1 MEVSLTGNTGYIT
14 ERFIK
19 AAFPDSHV
27 VVRGVCSIEK
37 SKKNILLFPPLSM
50 EDGKDVLDIYE
61 FDRIIFFSDS
71 LSCHGTQSGELEHLQ
86 LILQYCRGRKIQF
99 VYLAG
104 PAAESADKT
113 EKVVSDFSAEGLCQ
127 HYINTCKISA
137 IIVHL
142 PFLYS
147 TTYKEDYFY
156 RLFESAEQKKK
167 VVFRESEQQ
176 RASFLSMEDLSELLF
191 RIFDSW
197 DTSCGIIRVPEV
209 FSVTYAQL
217 GAEIQKY
224 FPGTKVLYAGEDKA
238 EEIPQDDKVI
248 RYRYKWFPK
257 TSILSD
263 MGQLYENY
271 ILHHKDKVRWIDKAG
286 RWLKKQGK
294 LWKAVEL
301 IVTFVLAE
309 VLNRFV
315 GNSVQFQCIDVRLLY
330 IVIIGTI
337 YGMNM
342 GVLAAALASLSLAFS
357 YVSKGIDWILLL
369 YEPSNW
375 IPFILYFLVGAICGY
390 IQMRNYN
397 NISFLSRENTL
408 LREKFYYVKDLYQDA
423 VQEKRNLKRQ
433 ILRSKDSF
441 GKIFD
446 ITRKL
451 DAVHP
456 EEIFIRTLRVM
467 EDVLE
472 NHSIQIYSISTNQ
485 TFARLEA
492 ASREI
497 VDTTSHSIKIES
509 YVFAAKTLY
518 AGNIWVNRDL
528 DPNYPMYM
536 VGIKRKEHLVLL
548 VMIQHAE
555 YSQMNLYYQ
564 NLLKILCGLVETS
577 LLRAINYQEAI
588 YEERHLNHTI
598 FMKESYFLEKLNFY
612 HSLQEEKIIEY
623 TLIKLHTDEKSL
635 DEVEEILKTRI
646 RENDTVGIYDNHEIY
661 LILHQTS
668 PAQAGIVMKRLEESG
683 LGCEIIPQD
692 DRDEN

>member
-1 MEVSLTGNTGYIT
+1 MEVLLTGNTGYIT
-14 ERFIK
+14 EQFVK

-37 SKKNILLFPPLSM
+37 SQKNILLFPPLSR

-61 FDRIIFFSDS
+61 FDRIIFFSNS

-86 LILQYCRGRKIQF
+86 LILQYCRGRKTQF

-104 PAAESADKT
+104 PAAESVDKT

-127 HYINTCKISA
+127 HYINICNIPA

-147 TTYKEDYFY
+147 TIYKEDYLY

-167 VVFRESEQQ
+167 VVFWESEQQ
-176 RASFLSMEDLSELLF
+176 RASFLSMEDLAELLF

-197 DTSCGIIRVPEV
+197 DTSYGVIKVPDA
-209 FSVTYAQL
+209 FTVTYAQL

-224 FPGTKVLYAGEDKA
+224 FPGTKVLYTGEDKA
-238 EEIPQDDKVI
+238 EAVPQDDKVI
-248 RYRYKWFPK
+248 RYRYGWFPQ

-263 MGQLYENY
+263 MGQLYKDY
-271 ILHHKDKVRWIDKAG
+271 ILHHKVKERWIDKAG

-301 IVTFVLAE
+301 IVTFVIAE
-309 VLNRFV
+309 VLNRFA
-315 GNSVQFQCIDVRLLY
+315 GNSVQFQFIDIRLLY
-330 IVIIGTI
+330 IVTIGTI

-342 GVLAAALASLSLAFS
+342 GVLAAALASLALAFACAS
-357 YVSKGIDWILLL
+357 EGIDWVSLL

-375 IPFILYFLVGAICGY
+375 MPFILYFLVGAICGY
-390 IQMRNYN
+390 IQMRNHN
-397 NISFLSRENTL
+397 NISFFNRENAI

-451 DAVHP
+451 DAVQP
-456 EEIFIRTLRVM
+456 EEIFIKTLRVM

-472 NHSIQIYSISTNQ
+472 NHSIQIYSIGTNQ
-485 TFARLEA
+485 VFARLEA

-497 VDTTSHSIKIES
+497 ADTTSRSIKLED
-509 YVFAAKTLY
+509 YVFAAETLH
-518 AGNIWVNRDL
+518 AGNVWVNREL
-528 DPNYPMYM
+528 DPDYPMYM
-536 VGIKRKEHLVLL
+536 VGIKREERLVLL
-548 VMIQHAE
+548 VMIQNAE

-598 FMKESYFLEKLNFY
+598 FMKESYFLEKLEFY
-612 HSLQEEKIIEY
+612 RSLQEEKIVEY
-623 TLIKLHTDEKSL
+623 TLIKLHAEEKSL

-646 RENDTVGIYDNHEIY
+646 RENDTVGISDSHEIY

-668 PAQAGIVMKRLEESG
+668 PAQAGIAMKRLEESG

-692 DRDEN
+692 DRTEN